1 MSIRP
6 GRRWFASPACDTLR
20 AATMTAKRGTTK
32 MGRFTQAYRDVI
44 VQALDRFVASPDDDF
59 DRGCDAVATALAA
72 DRIIYVAGSGHSH
85 LIAEEAF
92 YRAGGVAAVQAIL
105 DPDLMLHVSATR
117 SSALEREPGR
127 AEALLANY
135 PVAAGDVVIVVS
147 NSGRNAFPIE
157 MALACRSRGATV
169 IAITSLRHSHS
180 VGSLHSSGQRLF
192 EVADIVLDNGA
203 VPGDASVAIAPHGPV
218 MGPTSTILGA
228 FIINA
233 LLAEA
238 TARLADRGIAIDVY
252 QSANT
257 TNGDTAAAAIAAR
270 WKPRLKGL

>member
-1 MSIRP
+1 
-6 GRRWFASPACDTLR
+6 
-20 AATMTAKRGTTK
+20 
-32 MGRFTQAYRDVI
+32 MGRFTRDYRDAI
-44 VQALDRFVASPDDDF
+44 VRSLDEFVASQDDAF
-59 DRGCDAVATALAA
+59 DRGCDAVASALSA

-92 YRAGGVAAVQAIL
+92 YRAGGVAAVQAML

-117 SSALEREPGR
+117 SSSLEREPGR

-135 PVAAGDVVIVVS
+135 PVAAGDVVVVVS

-169 IAITSLRHSHS
+169 IAITSLRHSRS
-180 VGSLHSSGQRLF
+180 VDSLHPSGQRLF
-192 EVADIVLDNGA
+192 EVCDIVLDNGA
-203 VPGDASVAIAPHGPV
+203 VPGDASVPAGPHGPR

-238 TARLADRGIAIDVY
+238 TARLVERGITIDVY

-257 TNGDTAAAAIAAR
+257 TNGDIAAADIAAR

>member
-1 MSIRP
+1 MP
-6 GRRWFASPACDTLR
+6 
-20 AATMTAKRGTTK
+20 
-32 MGRFTQAYRDVI
+32 RFSQAYRDLI
-44 VQALDRFVASPDDDF
+44 VESLDRFIASSDHGF
-59 DRGCDAVATALAA
+59 DRACDAVASALAA

-105 DPDLMLHVSATR
+105 DPDLMLHISATR

-157 MALACRSRGATV
+157 MALACRSRDATV
-169 IAITSLRHSHS
+169 IAITSLRHSRS
-180 VGSLHSSGQRLF
+180 VDSLHHSGRRLF
-192 EVADIVLDNGA
+192 EVSHIVLDNGA
-203 VPGDASVAIAPHGPV
+203 VPGDASVAVGPHGPK

-233 LLAEA
+233 LMAEA
-238 TARLADRGIAIDVY
+238 TARLVDRGIAIDVY

-257 TNGDTAAAAIAAR
+257 NNGDTAAADIASR